1 MTFVDRRP
9 HGQQT
14 ENHNLH
20 IRVRSIGE
28 TAGTGLVIARAR
40 GRALNLSSHVIGGNM
55 NEDDFLIAV
64 GEAAQDAVW
73 KTQHP
78 LTHHLAE
85 DDPRRVQ
92 YLREYHISVGH
103 QVLTAIETMLRGS
116 SCHERP
122 RKYRPTTPPL
132 ADFAS
137 FL

>member
-1 MTFVDRRP
+1 MD
-9 HGQQT
+9 
-14 ENHNLH
+14 
-20 IRVRSIGE
+20 
-28 TAGTGLVIARAR
+28 
-40 GRALNLSSHVIGGNM
+40 
-55 NEDDFLIAV
+55 EDDFLVAV

-92 YLREYHISVGH
+92 YLREYQMSVGR
-103 QVLTAIETMLRGS
+103 QVLAAIENLRRDS

-122 RKYRPTTPPL
+122 RECPRALPPN

-137 FL
+137 SRYST